1 MSIGDL
7 DSSPDHELA
16 ATPSEA
22 APGAEPRD
30 PKNRAREQNEPTR
43 AAGREQREQPIGA
56 TSTQREPPQERE
68 HPQGQRAGTLAPM
81 TGDPT
86 SAPRGH
92 SDPDDSSAQEP
103 AASGAAAPWASL
115 AHVPPLGMLAAGA
128 AICHAILF
136 RLLLP
141 VLAGMGVRLPP
152 LLTLAAPYA
161 LNLTVVAGL
170 AALCRGALELVLAR
184 DLTYIGRRL
193 TIAMLAGMLLFA
205 CAFAT
210 FMPRPYMQPQ
220 FVLLSAGALHTYAVQ
235 VAMMTVR
242 AQRSLAGRT
251 TMSLLAAASLFPL
264 TSLIVRHAEPLSR
277 WPLASEGV
285 TSLHALGELAYLLV
299 PIAAAF
305 AVVPWSDDASGRTAR
320 ALGAAAV
327 CLMAVLFGAA
337 ARIPSALY
345 GHVMYSTLRLEW
357 ALERASLGYA
367 VPVSL
372 GVGAATAAFFSRDA
386 RHRQGGAGLWLWLA
400 GGYNPLTPARILMAA
415 LAATLVC
422 RAILGVGAE
431 PSKKLA

>member
-7 DSSPDHELA
+7 DSSPEHELA
-16 ATPSEA
+16 ATPSET
-22 APGAEPRD
+22 APDPDARPDARGSARASDSGARGPA
-30 PKNRAREQNEPTR
+30 RAVEARAGAGERNDQDLDGHGPTR
-43 AAGREQREQPIGA
+43 
-56 TSTQREPPQERE
+56 ERDGE
-68 HPQGQRAGTLAPM
+68 HTRAGAHDLNSDAP
-81 TGDPT
+81 
-86 SAPRGH
+86 
-92 SDPDDSSAQEP
+92 P
-103 AASGAAAPWASL
+103 AVRWANLSR
-115 AHVPPLGMLAAGA
+115 VPPLGLLAAGA
-128 AICHAILF
+128 AICHALLF

-141 VLAGMGVRLPP
+141 LLAGMGLSLPA
-152 LLTLAAPYA
+152 LLSLAAPYA
-161 LNLTVVAGL
+161 LNLTVCAGVVAL
-170 AALCRGALELVLAR
+170 ARGVLELVLAR

-193 TIAMLAGMLLFA
+193 IIAVLAGMLLFA
-205 CAFAT
+205 CTFAM

-220 FVLLSAGALHTYAVQ
+220 FVLLAAGALHTFAVQ
-235 VAMMTVR
+235 VAMMTLR

-251 TMSLLAAASLFPL
+251 TVALLAAASLFPL
-264 TSLIVRHAEPLSR
+264 TSLIVRHAEPVSR
-277 WPLASEGV
+277 WPFAYEGV
-285 TSLHALGELAYLLV
+285 ASLHALGELSYLLV

-305 AVVPWSDDASGRTAR
+305 AVLPWSDDAAGRTAR
-320 ALGAAAV
+320 GLGAAAV
-327 CLMAVLFGAA
+327 CFMAVLFGTA